1 MRRLTDEE
9 YDLALHLSGLLEK
22 VAEGR
27 EGAYPN
33 AAQGLASL
41 VGGAFQIDTS
51 RRRGDRE
58 ERHICTANKFDTVIR
73 RTPYSRDWDI
83 VVETEH
89 GKSYTCIAYCP
100 FCGEKLE

>member
-9 YDLALHLSGLLEK
+9 HDLALHLSGLLEK

-41 VGGAFQIDTS
+41 LNGAFQIDTS

-58 ERHICTANKFDTVIR
+58 ERHICTANGRHVIVIR
-73 RTPYSRDWDI
+73 MPGGCWALMGDCYTP
-83 VVETEH
+83 
-89 GKSYTCIAYCP
+89 IAYCP